1 MDSRS
6 GEETSRADYDL
17 AASPDRH
24 DGDGLQANLE
34 VNLAGQSH
42 SSCRTQP
49 SIVSDYHLG
58 KPLVHIHANSRVAS
72 PAHPLL
78 VPLLCGGG
86 SSGQNG
92 NCGFTLAA
100 QPVINASFR
109 HPTDRP
115 AHLASSGV
123 PRPRSSYHMPEPT
136 EPRGTSGHR
145 DLIPVTNA
153 VESLNRSLREIIKT
167 FGSFATDEA
176 RRSCCFWRFG
186 TPASIGVGRL
196 NGSPQ

>member
-92 NCGFTLAA
+92 NCDSRLRRNQLLTRAFGILQIGPPTWRARVSLVPDHRTICRNQPNLAEQVDTA
-100 QPVINASFR
+100 TSYRLRTRWKASIAASAR
-109 HPTDRP
+109 SSRRSAASRPTRRAEAAVSGDSERQRP
-115 AHLASSGV
+115 LASA
-123 PRPRSSYHMPEPT
+123 
-136 EPRGTSGHR
+136 
-145 DLIPVTNA
+145 D
-153 VESLNRSLREIIKT
+153 
-167 FGSFATDEA
+167 
-176 RRSCCFWRFG
+176 
-186 TPASIGVGRL
+186 
-196 NGSPQ
+196 